1 MTTDDHYVIIGNG
14 ASGNRAGEILQ
25 TNDPDARITIIS
37 DECVPLYYK
46 HKLTSFIAGS
56 VKEEELMVET
66 EIDPERV
73 RLRLGQSVERIDPQN
88 SQIFL
93 RHMEKVNYTRL
104 IIASG
109 GRPGLP
115 HSMSSFSEHLNFLS
129 CYRDVITQKEPVN
142 KAEKFFV
149 IGGDLVGFRFVKMLA
164 AMEKKVCMT
173 LCPEAFW
180 PFELKPD
187 MVTAVCR
194 NLEPLGI
201 EVLAN
206 DQVASVASENGA
218 YTVTTTNG
226 ETRQADM
233 VFAFP
238 GLVPNISFAA
248 GQGIDMD
255 HGILVDEYLRTNI
268 DNIYACGSCAQIYN
282 PKLKS
287 YATSVGWPNAV
298 IQGETAA
305 LNLLGADRQIE
316 PAPRKFFELEGV
328 RVKTYWW
335 EDIDDVSQQEP
346 VNRDTDS

>member
-1 MTTDDHYVIIGNG
+1 MATDDHYVIIGNG
-14 ASGNRAGEILQ
+14 PSGNRAGEILQ
-25 TNDPDARITIIS
+25 ANDPEARITIIS
-37 DECVPLYYK
+37 DESVPLYYK
-46 HKLTSFIAGS
+46 HKLTSFIAGY
-56 VKEEELMVET
+56 VKEEDLMVET
-66 EIDPERV
+66 GLDPDRI
-73 RLRLGQSVERIDPQN
+73 RMRLGQCVERIDPEN
-88 SQIFL
+88 SRIFL
-93 RHMEKVNYTRL
+93 RHMEKVRYTRL
-104 IIASG
+104 IIAAG

-115 HSMSSFSEHLNFLS
+115 QSMSAFSDHLSFLS
-129 CYRDVITQKEPVN
+129 CFRDVITQKEPVN

-164 AMEKKVCMT
+164 AMEKEVCMT

-187 MVTAVCR
+187 MTAAVCR

-206 DQVASVASENGA
+206 DQAASVAAQNGA
-218 YTVTTTNG
+218 YNVTTANG
-226 ETRQADM
+226 EARQADM

-282 PKLKS
+282 PKLKT

-305 LNLLGADRQIE
+305 LNLLGENRVIE

-328 RVKTYWW
+328 RVRTSWW
-335 EDIDDVSQQEP
+335 EDVDDISERKP
-346 VNRDTDS
+346 VNRDTHS